1 MVWDRCP
8 AMLCYA
14 AWCSLVVFEVGV
26 LNFLGQQLKFFILS
40 VFQIC
45 SARSYLKAPAS
56 IMCSQFHIHS
66 SLNMWQC
73 RVQLG
78 NTLDVEL
85 SSLVLTFKMMLNCTV
100 IFCALCGFSSLCL
113 YGAVVWFFVGWY
125 GLGFSSG
132 FCLLRVNWGGL
143 GLCCLFWRGWFCAIS

>member
-1 MVWDRCP
+1 M
-8 AMLCYA
+8 
-14 AWCSLVVFEVGV
+14 VFEVGV

-45 SARSYLKAPAS
+45 SARPYLKAPAS

-100 IFCALCGFSSLCL
+100 IFVLCVGFLRCVCMGRL
-113 YGAVVWFFVGWY
+113 FGFLLVGMVWVFHQVFVCSE
-125 GLGFSSG
+125 LI
-132 FCLLRVNWGGL
+132 GG
-143 GLCCLFWRGWFCAIS
+143 I